1 MKEAILWKSADRDA
15 LCFLCAHRCRI
26 LDGER
31 GKCGVRENRGGK
43 LYSLVYGRLISRA
56 IDPIEKK
63 PLYHFLPGTESYSI
77 ATVGCNFSCDF
88 CQNWEISQFP
98 HFRKDIPGEEV
109 EPEEIASDA
118 RQRGCQSISY
128 TYTEPTV
135 FFEFAIDTG
144 EIAHGFGLKNVFVTN
159 GYQTHE
165 AIERMIGVID
175 AANVDLKSISDDFY
189 RKRCGARLRP
199 VLESIKAMHTGG
211 IFIEITTL
219 LIPGENDEQD
229 EIKKLVEFIA
239 SVSTDIPWHVSR
251 FHPDY
256 KQVAKPPTPAD
267 KIFSAIEI
275 GKRAG
280 LKYVYAGN
288 LPAGEYENT
297 YCPKCG
303 NLLIERH
310 WFSSRKVGL
319 KADRCGACNEKI
331 TIVVL

>member
-1 MKEAILWKSADRDA
+1 MKEAILWKSVNGGV

-26 LDGER
+26 EDGKR

-63 PLYHFLPGTESYSI
+63 PLYHFLPGSASYSI

-88 CQNWEISQFP
+88 CQNWEISQVT
-98 HFRKDIPGEEV
+98 HFRKEIFGEEF

-144 EIAHGFGLKNVFVTN
+144 RVAHDFGLKNVFVTN
-159 GYQTHE
+159 GYQSRE
-165 AIERMIGVID
+165 AIEKMIGVVD
-175 AANVDLKSISDDFY
+175 AANIDLKSFSDDFY
-189 RKRCGARLRP
+189 KTRCGARLRP
-199 VLESIKAMHTGG
+199 VLESIKAMHAGG

-219 LIPGENDEQD
+219 LIPGENDDAD
-229 EIKKLVEFIA
+229 EIKHLSEFIA
-239 SVSTDIPWHVSR
+239 SVSTEIPWHVSR

-256 KQVAKPPTPAD
+256 KQVSKPPTPAD

-288 LPAGEYENT
+288 LPGGEYENT

-310 WFSSRKVGL
+310 WFSSRKIGL
-319 KADRCGACNEKI
+319 KGDRCASCNEKI
-331 TIVVL
+331 NIVV

>member
-1 MKEAILWKSADRDA
+1 MKEAIFWKSADRDA
-15 LCFLCAHRCRI
+15 LCFLCAHRCRVR
-26 LDGER
+26 DGER

-88 CQNWEISQFP
+88 CQNWEISQLP
-98 HFRKDIPGEEV
+98 HFRKDIPGQEV

-118 RQRGCQSISY
+118 RQRGCQSIAY

-159 GYQTHE
+159 GYQTRE

-199 VLESIKAMHTGG
+199 VLESIKAMHTSG

-219 LIPGENDEQD
+219 LIPGENDDPD

-256 KQVAKPPTPAD
+256 KLVAKPPTPAD

-331 TIVVL
+331 AIVVL